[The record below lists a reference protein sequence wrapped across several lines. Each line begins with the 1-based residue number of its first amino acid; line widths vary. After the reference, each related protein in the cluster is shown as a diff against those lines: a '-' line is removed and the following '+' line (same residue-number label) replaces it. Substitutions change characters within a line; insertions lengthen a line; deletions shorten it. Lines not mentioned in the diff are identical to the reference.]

1 VSYHDVV
8 VDVYRQ
14 AAMEPDGAL
23 CCVTQAPRYLP
34 GLEIPEIMYDM
45 DYGCGTTIHLEDMNK
60 DQTVLYVGV
69 GGGLE
74 ALQLAYFA
82 RRPRGVI
89 AVDPVAEMREAAA
102 RNLTLATKQNPWFDP
117 SFVDIREGD
126 ARSLPVEDASVDMAA
141 QNCLFNIFTTANEG
155 GDLEQ
160 ALAEMRRVL
169 KPQGRLVMTDPISTR
184 PMPRHLQEDEVLRA
198 KCISGCLVY
207 DDYVD
212 KIVDAGFGQVEVR
225 TRAPYRMLTRDR
237 YDLEEDLLLESIE
250 VCAYK
255 VPIPADGP
263 CIFTGRTAIYTG
275 SEESLN
281 DGNGHVLVRDI
292 PMGVCDK
299 TAEQLAGL
307 GRGDITV
314 TGSTWHYR
322 GGGCC

>member
-1 VSYHDVV
+1 
-8 VDVYRQ
+8 
-14 AAMEPDGAL
+14 MEPDGAL